1 MEDFLSCDER
11 DSPPFAGCLLHQALR
26 AIVIVRSECVRQD
39 ALGIALPPGTPPHS
53 SGVPGY

>member
-11 DSPPFAGCLLHQALR
+11 DLPPFAGCLSHQALR

-39 ALGIALPPGTPPHS
+39 ADL
-53 SGVPGY
+53 VPECGWVVP